1 MTNVTPDLEGG
12 VLGVAATSETGPAE
26 LGDGREGQHL
36 PPLPK
41 PEQWHFFFFPWS
53 GLQGK
58 PKKETN
64 QSVTS
69 IQKPT
74 HLKLRSKRLKS
85 QYLENIRIS
94 NDINIS

>member
-26 LGDGREGQHL
+26 LGDGREGQRL

-58 PKKETN
+58 PKNETN
-64 QSVTS
+64 PFKITVQTV
-69 IQKPT
+69 KF
-74 HLKLRSKRLKS
+74 
-85 QYLENIRIS
+85 QYLENIRFS
-94 NDINIS
+94 NDINISSK

>member
-12 VLGVAATSETGPAE
+12 VLDVAATSETGPAE

-58 PKKETN
+58 PKKETYSFKITV
-64 QSVTS
+64 QTT
-69 IQKPT
+69 KF
-74 HLKLRSKRLKS
+74 

-94 NDINIS
+94 NDINISK